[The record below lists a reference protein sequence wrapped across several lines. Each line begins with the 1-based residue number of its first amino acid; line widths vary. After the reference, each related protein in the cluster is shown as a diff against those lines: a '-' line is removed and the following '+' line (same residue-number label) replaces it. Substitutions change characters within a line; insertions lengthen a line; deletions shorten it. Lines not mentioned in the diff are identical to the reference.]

1 MKSIQFIIIIL
12 FSFVSFSQNYKDK
25 LDEMIGYYNDA
36 NDNKYIAIA
45 NELLNNNYGKIDNE
59 TKFYCE
65 YFLGYNLIIKEDYR
79 KAIDKYKNL
88 LSFSEK
94 NNIDDSYGNIR
105 KCIKDIK
112 SKIKNLEIMIADL
125 PSDENIIK
133 VSEINNGTKKESN
146 KSQETSLIDS
156 LSIKKEEV
164 KTDVIKSE
172 FNNDTQD
179 KPIKNEVNSV
189 TLTVSGTGK
198 TIEEARLNAL
208 RSAIE
213 QAFGAFISSKT
224 EILNDNLV
232 KDEIVSI
239 SNGNIEK
246 YEIISQVEIPS
257 NGFAITLNTTVS
269 ITKLTTFAESKGV
282 VVEFKGGMFGLK
294 IKLQKLNENAE
305 FIAVKNLLSQA
316 FEMLENSIDYSL
328 NVKEP
333 KLIANDLY
341 KVGIEVIEN
350 KNINYD
356 KCMNYLIN
364 TLSKISISDNEAN
377 EITKTG
383 KKLCYLFIDGNDLKF
398 RSEKTINALFNFSL
412 ISSMLAGNTFTIKNN
427 LGIVKIPSYSANIFK
442 SFINYDRVTDNDF
455 RRLSLDD
462 IEPPKPEQVD
472 VNHIPIIEYVKKNG
486 FNIDQLLEAH
496 IEVIENSPI
505 YRYNDFLKIDTKF
518 NYSTDYE
525 KDGLNLNYDLEYPL
539 SYLEKI
545 QSFKIDKIPFEEL
558 IINRTLYREFEARLT
573 WGSCFLKGTS
583 IRTPKGTILIENIKV
598 GDDVVCFDEKGELH
612 TSIVESVNKHENQ
625 EVYKY
630 NVWNGAALYATPN
643 HWVLTSENSFTE
655 IGKLNELLTLVDI
668 NGGLKPI
675 TKVEY
680 FGKETVYNFIVKDY
694 HTYIAN
700 DIRVHNGGKGK
711 WHLNISEK
719 ITKDE

>member
-1 MKSIQFIIIIL
+1 MKKIVTLILLFISTISFGQNKEYKKAVNLFNDKKYTEANVIIEKL
-12 FSFVSFSQNYKDK
+12 LNKEYGD
-25 LDEMIGYYNDA
+25 LDEVTELYTLNMNLNCYIYT
-36 NDNKYIAIA
+36 NDNKMAYSKALVYIDFIKNSNKVFIDDKSKNKAIVDT
-45 NELLNNNYGKIDNE
+45 EKIVEDLKAKVPVESNFKSETNISSESNTKTKTDNSE
-59 TKFYCE
+59 
-65 YFLGYNLIIKEDYR
+65 IKE
-79 KAIDKYKNL
+79 A
-88 LSFSEK
+88 
-94 NNIDDSYGNIR
+94 
-105 KCIKDIK
+105 
-112 SKIKNLEIMIADL
+112 
-125 PSDENIIK
+125 
-133 VSEINNGTKKESN
+133 
-146 KSQETSLIDS
+146 ETSNTISSD
-156 LSIKKEEV
+156 
-164 KTDVIKSE
+164 KT
-172 FNNDTQD
+172 
-179 KPIKNEVNSV
+179 V

-198 TIEEARLNAL
+198 TLEEARLNAL